1 MNSRTNPRN
10 RQSGIALLEALVG
23 FLIFTIG
30 VLGLIGLQASM
41 TRAQTSAKYR
51 AEASLLANEVIGV
64 MWGDAPGNQAN
75 FAGAACAGYARCSE
89 WQNKV
94 SALLPEGTGLVVH
107 DPMRGQVEVTITW
120 SQPDEGEHRLVV
132 NAVVPVP

>member
-1 MNSRTNPRN
+1 MRTHSNPRR
-10 RQSGIALLEALVG
+10 RQSGVALLEAMVG

-64 MWGDAPGNQAN
+64 MWGDAPANQPN
-75 FAGAACAGYARCSE
+75 YTDGACAGYARCNE
-89 WQNKV
+89 WREKV
-94 SALLPEGTGLVVH
+94 ATLLPGGSGVVTH
-107 DPMRGQVEVTITW
+107 DATRGQVEVSITW
-120 SQPDEGEHRLVV
+120 TQPDEGEHRLVV

>member
-1 MNSRTNPRN
+1 MKIN
-10 RQSGIALLEALVG
+10 RRLLRQNGVVLLEAMVG

-51 AEASLLANEVIGV
+51 AEASLLANEVIGI
-64 MWGDAPGNQAN
+64 MWGDAAANQPSY
-75 FAGAACAGYARCSE
+75 AGGACSGYARCNE
-89 WQNKV
+89 WLEKV
-94 SALLPEGTGLVVH
+94 ATLLPLGTGGVTH
-107 DPMRGQVEVTITW
+107 DPARGQVEVTITW
-120 SQPDEGEHRLVV
+120 TQPNEGEHRLVI